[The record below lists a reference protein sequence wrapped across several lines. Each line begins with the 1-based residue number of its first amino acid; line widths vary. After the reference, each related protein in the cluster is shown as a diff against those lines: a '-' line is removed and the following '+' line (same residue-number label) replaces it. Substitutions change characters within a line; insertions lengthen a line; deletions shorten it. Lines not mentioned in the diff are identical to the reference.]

1 MLAPVTS
8 QPNGAPRALAI
19 TVAGVTAAGTE
30 LTLRHPVERFT
41 LDNGLRVVLA
51 PDRSVPVVAVSVF
64 YDVGMRNEPEGR
76 TGFAHLFE
84 HLMFQG
90 SAHVPKM
97 EHARLVQAAGGT
109 FNGSTHQD
117 YTNYFEALPAEALER
132 ALFLEADR
140 MAAPA
145 ITEENLRNQI
155 DVVKEEIRVN
165 VLNRPYGAFPWL
177 QLPQVAFESFANT
190 HDGYGSFVDLESST
204 VDDAAD
210 FFSTYYAPGNA
221 VLCIGGDLDV
231 AETERLVQRWF
242 GPVPARDVPP
252 TPRTGEPAPTSVR
265 SAVVEDRLA
274 TAPAV
279 ALGWRVPDPV
289 ARFDEYLGTV
299 LLAELLS
306 EGDASRLERRLIH
319 DDRTAI
325 AQSSYVGLFGDP
337 FDVRDATLLTTQ
349 VHHPAGVP
357 VERVTAAVHEEIA
370 RIATDGVPADELRR
384 VQARTEAQLLRQAD
398 SVLGR
403 TLAFASAEL
412 VHGRAELAGELAARL
427 AAVPPEAVQA
437 AARGLDPGTVAVLE
451 LRPAGGR
458 Q

>member
-1 MLAPVTS
+1 MTAGPDGGSPGSAVNVASVTTA
-8 QPNGAPRALAI
+8 GA
-19 TVAGVTAAGTE
+19 E
-30 LTLRHPVERFT
+30 LTLRHPVERFA

-84 HLMFQG
+84 HMMFQG

-117 YTNYFEALPAEALER
+117 YTNYFEALPSEALER

-140 MAAPA
+140 MVAPA

-177 QLPQVAFESFANT
+177 QLPQIAFESFANT

-204 VDDAAD
+204 VDDATD
-210 FFSTYYAPGNA
+210 FFSRYYAPGNA

-242 GPVPARDVPP
+242 GPVEARAVPPVPP
-252 TPRTGEPAPTSVR
+252 TGEPLSTTAR
-265 SAVVEDRLA
+265 SGVVEDALA

-279 ALGWRVPDPV
+279 AIGWRVPDPV
-289 ARFDEYLGTV
+289 GDFDTYLGTV

-306 EGDASRLERRLIH
+306 EGDASRLERRLVH
-319 DDRTAI
+319 GDRIAI

-349 VHHPAGVP
+349 VHHPAAVAP
-357 VERVTAAVHEEIA
+357 ETVLSTVHEEIA
-370 RIATDGVPADELRR
+370 RIAADGVGAEELRR

-403 TLAFASAEL
+403 TLAFAAAEL
-412 VHGRAELAGELAARL
+412 IHGRAELAGEIAARL
-427 AAVPPEAVQA
+427 AAVTPEQVQT
-437 AARGLDPGTVAVLE
+437 AARALDPGTAAVLE
-451 LRPAGGR
+451 LRATGGR
-458 Q
+458 S

>member
-1 MLAPVTS
+1 M
-8 QPNGAPRALAI
+8 
-19 TVAGVTAAGTE
+19 TAAGAD
-30 LTLRHPVERFT
+30 LTIRHPVERFR

-51 PDRSVPVVAVSVF
+51 PDRSVPVVAVTVF

-117 YTNYFEALPAEALER
+117 YTNYYEALPSEALER

-145 ITEENLRNQI
+145 ITAENLRNQI

-177 QLPQVAFESFANT
+177 QLPTVAFESFANT

-210 FFSTYYAPGNA
+210 FFHKYYAPGNA
-221 VLCIGGDLDV
+221 VLCVGGDLDV

-242 GPVPARDVPP
+242 GAVEARDVPP
-252 TPRTGEPAPTSVR
+252 TPPTGEPSPTSVR
-265 SAVVEDRLA
+265 STVVEDRLA
-274 TAPAV
+274 PAPAV

-289 ARFDEYLGTV
+289 GDLDTYLGTV

-319 DDRTAI
+319 EDSLAV

-349 VHHPAGVP
+349 VHHPAAVP
-357 VERVTAAVHEEIA
+357 VEAVVGAVHEEIA
-370 RIATDGVPADELRR
+370 KVATQGVEADELAR
-384 VQARTEAQLLRQAD
+384 VQARAEAQLLRQAD

-403 TLAFASAEL
+403 TLEFAAAEL
-412 VHGRAELAGELAARL
+412 IHGRAELAGELAARL
-427 AAVPPEAVQA
+427 AAVTPDQVQT
-437 AARGLDPGTVAVLE
+437 AARGLDPRTVAVLE
-451 LRPAGGR
+451 LEATGGR
-458 Q
+458 R

>member
-1 MLAPVTS
+1 
-8 QPNGAPRALAI
+8 
-19 TVAGVTAAGTE
+19 
-30 LTLRHPVERFT
+30 VERFR
-41 LDNGLRVVLA
+41 LENGLRVVLA
-51 PDRSVPVVAVSVF
+51 PDRSVPVVAVTVS
-64 YDVGMRNEPEGR
+64 YDVGMRNEPQGR

-90 SAHVPKM
+90 SANVPKM
-97 EHARLVQAAGGT
+97 EHARLVQAAGGS

-117 YTNYFEALPAEALER
+117 YTNYYEALPAEALER

-177 QLPQVAFESFANT
+177 QLPQIAFESFANT

-204 VDDAAD
+204 VDDATD
-210 FFSTYYAPGNA
+210 FFSRYYAPGNA
-221 VLCIGGDLDV
+221 VLCVGGDFV
-231 AETERLVQRWF
+231 VGETEHLVQRWF
-242 GPVPARDVPP
+242 GPVEARDVPALP
-252 TPRTGEPAPTSVR
+252 PTGEPRPTTAR
-265 SAVVEDRLA
+265 SAVVEDALA

-279 ALGWRVPDPV
+279 AIGWRVPDPV
-289 ARFDEYLGTV
+289 GDFDTYLGTV

-306 EGDASRLERRLIH
+306 EGDASRLERRLVH
-319 DDRTAI
+319 DDRIAI

-349 VHHPAGVP
+349 VHHPSAVP
-357 VERVTAAVHEEIA
+357 PERVLAAVHEEVD
-370 RIATDGVPADELRR
+370 RIATDGVGADELRR

-403 TLAFASAEL
+403 TLAFAAAEL
-412 VHGRAELAGELAARL
+412 IHGRAELAGEVAARL
-427 AAVPPEAVQA
+427 AAVTPEQVQA
-437 AARGLDPGTVAVLE
+437 AARDLAPDTAAVLE
-451 LRPAGGR
+451 LRATGGR
-458 Q
+458 S

>member
-1 MLAPVTS
+1 MTS
-8 QPNGAPRALAI
+8 AGAGLS
-19 TVAGVTAAGTE
+19 
-30 LTLRHPVERFT
+30 LRHPVERFA

-90 SAHVPKM
+90 SANVPKM

-117 YTNYFEALPAEALER
+117 YTNYYEALPSEALER

-177 QLPQVAFESFANT
+177 QLPQIAFDSFANT

-204 VDDAAD
+204 VDDATD
-210 FFSTYYAPGNA
+210 FFSRYYAPGNA

-231 AETERLVQRWF
+231 AETERLVRRWF
-242 GPVPARDVPP
+242 DAVEAREVPALPP
-252 TPRTGEPAPTSVR
+252 TGEPLPTSVR
-265 SAVVEDRLA
+265 RAVVEDPLA
-274 TAPAV
+274 PAPAV
-279 ALGWRVPDPV
+279 ALGWRVPDPIDDFD
-289 ARFDEYLGTV
+289 RFLGTV

-306 EGDASRLERRLIH
+306 EGDASRLERRLVH
-319 DDRTAI
+319 DDRIAI

-349 VHHPAGVP
+349 VHHPQAVP
-357 VERVTAAVHEEIA
+357 TERVVAAVHEEVA
-370 RIATDGVPADELRR
+370 RIADEGAGTDELVR
-384 VQARTEAQLLRQAD
+384 VQARIEAQLLRQAD

-403 TLAFASAEL
+403 TLAFAAAEI

-427 AAVPPEAVQA
+427 AAVTPEQVRA
-437 AARGLDPGTVAVLE
+437 AARDLDPGTVAVLE
-451 LRPAGGR
+451 LRATGAR
-458 Q
+458 R

>member
-1 MLAPVTS
+1 
-8 QPNGAPRALAI
+8 
-19 TVAGVTAAGTE
+19 
-30 LTLRHPVERFT
+30 
-41 LDNGLRVVLA
+41 
-51 PDRSVPVVAVSVF
+51 
-64 YDVGMRNEPEGR
+64 
-76 TGFAHLFE
+76 
-84 HLMFQG
+84 
-90 SAHVPKM
+90 M

-117 YTNYFEALPAEALER
+117 YTNYFEALPSEALER

-177 QLPQVAFESFANT
+177 QLPQIAFESFANT

-204 VDDAAD
+204 VDDATD
-210 FFSTYYAPGNA
+210 FFSRYYAPGNA

-242 GPVPARDVPP
+242 GPVAARPVPP
-252 TPRTGEPAPTSVR
+252 IPATGEPLPDRRCARR
-265 SAVVEDRLA
+265 SSRTRWRRRRPLA
-274 TAPAV
+274 I
-279 ALGWRVPDPV
+279 GWRVPDPV
-289 ARFDEYLGTV
+289 GDFDSYLGTV

-306 EGDASRLERRLIH
+306 EGDASRLERRLVH
-319 DDRTAI
+319 DDRIAI

-357 VERVTAAVHEEIA
+357 ADRVLAAVHEEIA
-370 RIATDGVPADELRR
+370 PGRRPTASAPTSCAACRPAPRR
-384 VQARTEAQLLRQAD
+384 SCCAQAD

-403 TLAFASAEL
+403 TLGFAAAEL
-412 VHGRAELAGELAARL
+412 IHGRAELAGELAARL
-427 AAVPPEAVQA
+427 AAVTPDQVQA
-437 AARGLDPGTVAVLE
+437 AAR
-451 LRPAGGR
+451 RAGSR
-458 Q
+458 TPPPSSSCARREDAR

>member
-1 MLAPVTS
+1 
-8 QPNGAPRALAI
+8 
-19 TVAGVTAAGTE
+19 VTAAGTE
-30 LTLRHPVERFT
+30 LTLRHPIERFT

-51 PDRSVPVVAVSVF
+51 PDRSVPVVAVSVY

-90 SAHVPKM
+90 SANVAKM

-177 QLPQVAFESFANT
+177 QLPQVAFETFANT

-204 VDDAAD
+204 VADATD
-210 FFSTYYAPGNA
+210 FFDKYYAPGNA

-231 AETERLVQRWF
+231 AETEALVQRWF
-242 GPVPARDVPP
+242 GPVPARQVPP
-252 TPRTGEPAPTSVR
+252 LPYTGEPSATTVR
-265 SAVVEDRLA
+265 SAVVEDAL
-274 TAPAV
+274 APAP
-279 ALGWRVPDPV
+279 ALAIGWRVPDPV
-289 ARFDEYLGTV
+289 GDFDSYLGTV

-319 DDRTAI
+319 DDRIAI

-349 VHHPAGVP
+349 VHHPAAVP
-357 VERVTAAVHEEIA
+357 AEKVMAAVHEEIA
-370 RIATDGVPADELRR
+370 RITEDGVDAAELRR
-384 VQARTEAQLLRQAD
+384 VQARVEAQLLQQAD
-398 SVLGR
+398 SILGR
-403 TLAFASAEL
+403 TLSFAAAEL
-412 VHGRAELAGELAARL
+412 IHGRAELAGELAARL
-427 AAVPPEAVQA
+427 AAVTPEAVRV
-437 AARGLDPGTVAVLE
+437 AARGLDPGTAAVLE
-451 LRPAGGR
+451 LRPAGGAR
-458 Q
+458 

>member
-1 MLAPVTS
+1 M
-8 QPNGAPRALAI
+8 
-19 TVAGVTAAGTE
+19 TAAGTE
-30 LTLRHPVERFT
+30 LTLRHPIERFT

-51 PDRSVPVVAVSVF
+51 PDRSVPVVAVSVY

-84 HLMFQG
+84 HMMFQG
-90 SAHVPKM
+90 SANVAKM

-117 YTNYFEALPAEALER
+117 YTNYFQALPAEALER

-204 VDDAAD
+204 VADATD
-210 FFSTYYAPGNA
+210 FFDKYYAPGNA

-231 AETERLVQRWF
+231 AETEELVRRWF
-242 GPVPARDVPP
+242 GPIPGRHVPSLPY
-252 TPRTGEPAPTSVR
+252 TGEPSPTTVR
-265 SAVVEDRLA
+265 SAVVEDPLA
-274 TAPAV
+274 TAPAL

-289 ARFDEYLGTV
+289 GDFDTYLGSV

-306 EGDASRLERRLIH
+306 EGDASRLERRLVH
-319 DDRTAI
+319 DDRIAI

-349 VHHPAGVP
+349 VHHPAAVP
-357 VERVTAAVHEEIA
+357 AERVMSAVHDEVA
-370 RIATDGVPADELRR
+370 RIATDGVDADELRR
-384 VQARTEAQLLRQAD
+384 VQARIEAQLLQQAD

-403 TLAFASAEL
+403 TLAFAAAEL

-427 AAVPPEAVQA
+427 AAVTPEAVQG

-451 LRPAGGR
+451 LRPAGGSR
-458 Q
+458 

>member
-1 MLAPVTS
+1 VTS
-8 QPNGAPRALAI
+8 AGADLI
-19 TVAGVTAAGTE
+19 
-30 LTLRHPVERFT
+30 LRHPVERFS

-51 PDRSVPVVAVSVF
+51 PDRSVPVVAVTVF

-84 HLMFQG
+84 HVMFQG

-117 YTNYFEALPAEALER
+117 YTNYYEALPAEALER

-177 QLPQVAFESFANT
+177 QLPQLAFDSFANT

-204 VDDAAD
+204 VADATD
-210 FFSTYYAPGNA
+210 FFSRYYAPGNA

-231 AETERLVQRWF
+231 GETERLVRRWF
-242 GPVPARDVPP
+242 GAVEARDVPP
-252 TPRTGEPAPTSVR
+252 TPFTGEPSPTTVR
-265 SAVVEDRLA
+265 SGVVEDRLA
-274 TAPAV
+274 PAPAV

-289 ARFDEYLGTV
+289 GDLDTYLGTV

-306 EGDASRLERRLIH
+306 EGDASRLERRLVH
-319 DDRTAI
+319 DDRLAV

-349 VHHPAGVP
+349 VHHPAAVP
-357 VERVTAAVHEEIA
+357 VDDVLGAVHEEIA
-370 RIATDGVPADELRR
+370 RVATEGVTAEELAR
-384 VQARTEAQLLRQAD
+384 VQARTSAQLLREAD

-403 TLAFASAEL
+403 TLGFAAAEL
-412 VHGRAELAGELAARL
+412 VHGRAELAGEIAARL
-427 AAVPPEAVQA
+427 AAVPPDEVQA
-437 AARGLDPGTVAVLE
+437 AAKGLDPDTAAVLE
-451 LRPAGGR
+451 LRATGGAR
-458 Q
+458 